1 MNEEVLSKLSEV
13 LAQQHTSS
21 TNLELLQN
29 QLREWRHSVDAL
41 LGIHSQTSG
50 APRGPLQ
57 PLES

>member
-13 LAQQHTSS
+13 LEEQQKSA
-21 TNLELLQN
+21 TNLGILQN

-41 LGIHSQTSG
+41 LGIHSQTS

-57 PLES
+57 PES